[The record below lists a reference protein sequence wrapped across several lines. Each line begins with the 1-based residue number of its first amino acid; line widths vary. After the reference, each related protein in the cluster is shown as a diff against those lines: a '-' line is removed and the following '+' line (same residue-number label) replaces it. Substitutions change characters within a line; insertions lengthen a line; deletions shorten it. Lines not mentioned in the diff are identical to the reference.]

1 MLIFPLEELQRL
13 FCCFPRLTSFLS
25 SFQGRYLCISDGLQY
40 LHQSTAVPEKG
51 QDAATSCVSAAR
63 PACGNQMAP
72 PGWALLLRVWGE
84 PSTAC
89 RTHNLF
95 STVSFRAQT
104 DLTQCSAHSCNWS
117 FTFWDAFFPASWH
130 SLPSFVATRGHNAVT
145 LAMPPRWGVRPPH
158 PVGQAVLG

>member
-13 FCCFPRLTSFLS
+13 FCCFPRLTSFIS
-25 SFQGRYLCISDGLQY
+25 SFQGWYLCISDGLQY

-51 QDAATSCVSAAR
+51 QDAATSCVSAAC

-72 PGWALLLRVWGE
+72 PGRALLLRVWGDC
-84 PSTAC
+84 STAC

-117 FTFWDAFFPASWH
+117 FTFWDAFFSASWH
-130 SLPSFVATRGHNAVT
+130 SLPSFLATRGHNAVT
-145 LAMPPRWGVRPPH
+145 LAMPPRWGSD
-158 PVGQAVLG
+158 LYIL

>member
-72 PGWALLLRVWGE
+72 PGRALLLECGVSPAQLAELTISSPQSHSEHKQISLSALLTPATGAS
-84 PSTAC
+84 PSGM
-89 RTHNLF
+89 L
-95 STVSFRAQT
+95 
-104 DLTQCSAHSCNWS
+104 
-117 FTFWDAFFPASWH
+117 FFPASWH

>member
-13 FCCFPRLTSFLS
+13 FCCFPRLTSFLL
-25 SFQGRYLCISDGLQY
+25 SFQDRYLCISDGLQY
-40 LHQSTAVPEKG
+40 LHQSTAVPEKA

-89 RTHNLF
+89 RTHNLRNLILSTNRSHSVLCSLLQLELHLLGCFF
-95 STVSFRAQT
+95 SCFLA
-104 DLTQCSAHSCNWS
+104 
-117 FTFWDAFFPASWH
+117 FPAFIRSYQG
-130 SLPSFVATRGHNAVT
+130 T
-145 LAMPPRWGVRPPH
+145 
-158 PVGQAVLG
+158 